1 MSEQQ
6 KHTPGPWAAF
16 SDESGAGHTNIVA
29 VVPRTKVIA
38 SFTGKHKSDPD
49 ICLISAAPDG
59 YAFADAFLEWI
70 NLLRTLAPH
79 CLQVPGLSALESK
92 AAEFIAKVEGRT

>member
-29 VVPRTKVIA
+29 VVPRTTAIA

-49 ICLISAAPDG
+49 ICLIAAAPELLEAAIWCKALCEETG
-59 YAFADAFLEWI
+59 ATATNAYA
-70 NLLRTLAPH
+70 
-79 CLQVPGLSALESK
+79 
-92 AAEFIAKVEGRT
+92 AACAAIAKAEGRT